1 MDPALGEMYSNT
13 MASPTVA
20 QPNDASD
27 FSPLAR
33 NNDTWDDPVQ
43 AVPGAKLRVM
53 CSYGGHIIPRPHD
66 KTLCY
71 VGGETRMVVM
81 ERLSSLSDLSSRLSR
96 TLLHG
101 RHFHLKYQLPNE
113 ELDSLVSISNDED
126 LENMI
131 EEYDRIA
138 SASSMKSLRI
148 RLFLFL
154 AKPETTASMG
164 NLLNDA
170 KSETW
175 FVDALNGAGLI
186 PRVLS
191 DSAANTENLLEFS
204 DQVVNNNDCVENVLS
219 PKDALGGSKQVECVQ
234 EAQSSMLGSPVVLE
248 TNSSFGSSS
257 SSPSMSNLAHIR
269 VRADN
274 DDARLKD
281 QMAGLDEQ
289 FSQMNTSATANL
301 QNQVDGTVMLSA
313 QPPLPVFITTTVST
327 ENENRVVADEDKSDQ
342 GGPTRFRK
350 PPLPLQPVQ
359 RRLGHDAYNL
369 PSPDS
374 VASDTSIAS
383 ASSLSRRSQ
392 DPTQA
397 ATREAARPATNG
409 IVTPNSITSDPNS
422 QVQVQQVPAHVYM
435 QPQQQQQFLHP
446 GTHYLQQ
453 TTTGQVQVPS
463 YYPVY
468 APPTQPQYHQ
478 QVDQQYSMYVMP
490 VQQTQQYNMTIQPN
504 VPDSNVVPDSNY
516 PQNASVATPSAAKP
530 TLVQVQPNQYQQQF
544 VSVSQ
549 MPYASQSPAPT
560 INYAY
565 EYAQPTHE
573 QVFYTQNPGSQLPPP
588 PQYQTMTPATA
599 MYLSQAS
606 AQQSADNAN
615 QQIR

>member
-1 MDPALGEMYSNT
+1 MDPALAEMHSTT
-13 MASPTVA
+13 MASLS
-20 QPNDASD
+20 NDVSD

-33 NNDTWDDPVQ
+33 NNDNWDDPVQ

-81 ERLSSLSDLSSRLSR
+81 ERMSSLSDLSSRLSR

-101 RHFHLKYQLPNE
+101 RQFQLKYQLPNE
-113 ELDSLVSISNDED
+113 ELDSLVSISTDED

-131 EEYDRIA
+131 DEYDRIA

-164 NLLNDA
+164 CLLNDA

-204 DQVVNNNDCVENVLS
+204 DQVVNNNDCGENVFS
-219 PKDALGGSKQVECVQ
+219 PKNPLGGSRRVEYVQ
-234 EAQSSMLGSPVVLE
+234 DAQSSMLGSPAVLE

-257 SSPSMSNLAHIR
+257 SSPSMSNLPHIR

-274 DDARLKD
+274 DEARLQD

-289 FSQMNTSATANL
+289 FSQLNTTSAAVTL

-313 QPPLPVFITTTVST
+313 PPPLPVVITTTISS
-327 ENENRVVADEDKSDQ
+327 ENENRVVVDEDKSDQ
-342 GGPTRFRK
+342 GGSTRFRK

-374 VASDTSIAS
+374 IARYK
-383 ASSLSRRSQ
+383 LHLF
-392 DPTQA
+392 
-397 ATREAARPATNG
+397 
-409 IVTPNSITSDPNS
+409 TPYCAGFYRAVLIMRI
-422 QVQVQQVPAHVYM
+422 YII
-435 QPQQQQQFLHP
+435 
-446 GTHYLQQ
+446 Q
-453 TTTGQVQVPS
+453 TFR
-463 YYPVY
+463 
-468 APPTQPQYHQ
+468 
-478 QVDQQYSMYVMP
+478 
-490 VQQTQQYNMTIQPN
+490 
-504 VPDSNVVPDSNY
+504 NY
-516 PQNASVATPSAAKP
+516 
-530 TLVQVQPNQYQQQF
+530 
-544 VSVSQ
+544 
-549 MPYASQSPAPT
+549 
-560 INYAY
+560 
-565 EYAQPTHE
+565 
-573 QVFYTQNPGSQLPPP
+573 
-588 PQYQTMTPATA
+588 
-599 MYLSQAS
+599 
-606 AQQSADNAN
+606 
-615 QQIR
+615 

>member
-1 MDPALGEMYSNT
+1 M
-13 MASPTVA
+13 
-20 QPNDASD
+20 
-27 FSPLAR
+27 
-33 NNDTWDDPVQ
+33 
-43 AVPGAKLRVM
+43 
-53 CSYGGHIIPRPHD
+53 
-66 KTLCY
+66 
-71 VGGETRMVVM
+71 
-81 ERLSSLSDLSSRLSR
+81 
-96 TLLHG
+96 
-101 RHFHLKYQLPNE
+101 
-113 ELDSLVSISNDED
+113 
-126 LENMI
+126 
-131 EEYDRIA
+131 
-138 SASSMKSLRI
+138 

-164 NLLNDA
+164 CLLNDA

-204 DQVVNNNDCVENVLS
+204 DQVVNNNDCMENVFS
-219 PKDALGGSKQVECVQ
+219 PKDPLGGSKRVEYVQ
-234 EAQSSMLGSPVVLE
+234 DAQSSMLGSPMVLE

-257 SSPSMSNLAHIR
+257 SSPSMSNLPHIR

-274 DDARLKD
+274 DEARLQD

-289 FSQMNTSATANL
+289 FSQMNTSVAAKM
-301 QNQVDGTVMLSA
+301 QNQVDGTVMLSSLPP
-313 QPPLPVFITTTVST
+313 PPLPVVITTTVSS

-392 DPTQA
+392 DPTQV
-397 ATREAARPATNG
+397 ATREATRPVANG
-409 IVTPNSITSDPNS
+409 IVSPNSISSDSNS
-422 QVQVQQVPAHVYM
+422 QIQVQQVPAQVYM
-435 QPQQQQQFLHP
+435 QPQQQQQYLHA

-453 TTTGQVQVPS
+453 TATGQVQVPS

-478 QVDQQYSMYVMP
+478 QVDQQQYSMYMMP
-490 VQQTQQYNMTIQPN
+490 VQQTQQYNMTIQPS
-504 VPDSNVVPDSNY
+504 VPDSNVASDSNY
-516 PQNASVATPSAAKP
+516 TQNSSVVTPSATKP
-530 TLVQVQPNQYQQQF
+530 TLVQVQPNQYQQQY
-544 VSVSQ
+544 VNVSQ
-549 MPYASQSPAPT
+549 MPYASQSPAPA

-573 QVFYTQNPGSQLPPP
+573 EVFYTQNPASQLPPP

-599 MYLSQAS
+599 MFLSQAS
-606 AQQSADNAN
+606 VQQSADNAN